1 MIIRS
6 ADNGIDKGMTKFLGM
21 IPPLARYTSNQG
33 YPFIISWA
41 HRLSGVLLVIF
52 MGFHI
57 FTLSFLATPGA
68 YADKM
73 KIYQM
78 PFLEFLE
85 WALAIPVI
93 FHALNGGRLILY
105 ESFRCRRDDV
115 LLKWVTGLTILYSGI
130 LAVLVLM
137 GNQNVSPVFFWFI
150 TVSAALTTAY
160 GLYAR
165 IRSTHHIWSWKLQR
179 ITGAFLLV
187 MIPAHFLFMHLSPQ
201 VAKDVGQVTLRM
213 QNVWIKLVDVALVAS
228 ALYHGGYGLISILND
243 YAAAK
248 ELRVVGMAAIMATMI
263 VAAWFGIKLIV
274 LI

>member
-6 ADNGIDKGMTKFLGM
+6 SENGIDKNVTKLLEI
-21 IPPLARYTSNQG
+21 IPPLARFTRNLG
-33 YPFIISWA
+33 APFLISWA
-41 HRLSGVLLVIF
+41 HRLSGILLVIF
-52 MGFHI
+52 IGFHI
-57 FTLSFLATPGA
+57 FTLSFLAAPDA

-73 KIYQM
+73 KIYRL
-78 PFLEFLE
+78 PVLAFLE

-115 LLKWVTGLTILYSGI
+115 LLKWVTGLTILYAGI
-130 LAVLVLM
+130 LGVLALM
-137 GNQNVSPVFFWFI
+137 GNQDVSPAFFWFI
-150 TVSAALTTAY
+150 AVSAALTTAY

-165 IRSTHHIWSWKLQR
+165 IRHTHHIWSWKLQR

-213 QNVWIKLVDVALVAS
+213 QSMWIKLVDVALVSS

-243 YAAAK
+243 YAASK
-248 ELRVVGMAAIMATMI
+248 ELRAVGKAAIMAAMT
-263 VAAWFGIKLIV
+263 VAAWVGIKLIV

>member
-6 ADNGIDKGMTKFLGM
+6 SDNGIDKCMTKFPGM
-21 IPPLARYTSNQG
+21 IPPLARYTRNLG
-33 YPFIISWA
+33 TPFIISWA

-52 MGFHI
+52 MGFHL
-57 FTLSFLATPGA
+57 FTLSFLVTSGA

-73 KIYQM
+73 KIYRL

-115 LLKWVTGLTILYSGI
+115 MLKWVAGLTILYSGI

-150 TVSAALTTAY
+150 AVSAALTTAY

-165 IRSTHHIWSWKLQR
+165 IRDTHHIWSWKLQR

-213 QNVWIKLVDVALVAS
+213 QSLWIKLVDVALVAS

-243 YAAAK
+243 YAASK
-248 ELRVVGMAAIMATMI
+248 ELRTVGMAAVVTTMM
-263 VAAWFGIKLIV
+263 VAAWVGIKLIV